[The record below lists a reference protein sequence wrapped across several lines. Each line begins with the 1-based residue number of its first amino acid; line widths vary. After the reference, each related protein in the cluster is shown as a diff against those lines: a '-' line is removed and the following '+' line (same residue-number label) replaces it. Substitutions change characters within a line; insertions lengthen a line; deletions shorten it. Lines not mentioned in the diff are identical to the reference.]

1 MRRREFIAGLGS
13 AAAWPVA
20 ARAQQAGPVRRVGI
34 LHSIG
39 VDFGTR
45 FYAQVDAFK
54 RALAGLGWAEGRNL
68 RFEERRADN
77 NADLP
82 VHAMQLAR
90 LAPDVIFVVGSPALR
105 AMRPASAD
113 IPIVFASVAD
123 PVVQGF
129 VSSLAAWRTLAATSP
144 ALPLPSSVSPPSSLI
159 CLKS

>member
-1 MRRREFIAGLGS
+1 M
-13 AAAWPVA
+13 
-20 ARAQQAGPVRRVGI
+20 RRVGI

-68 RFEERRADN
+68 HFEERWADN

-82 VHAMQLAR
+82 GHAMQLAR

-105 AMRPASAD
+105 AMRRASPD
-113 IPIVFASVAD
+113 VPIVFASVAERSSRA
-123 PVVQGF
+123 
-129 VSSLAAWRTLAATSP
+129 SSLAWRTPAATSP
-144 ALPLPSSVSPPSSLI
+144 ALPLPSSASPPSSLI
-159 CLKS
+159 CSKS